1 MIFKNE
7 EEFID
12 YINRCQQKLYMI
24 FKIIF
29 IIIFAIFVYQII
41 NQINLSYEKIKGS
54 NPINNNLYMG
64 LINEGNSNININSFN
79 NSIANQKNKIP
90 DINNNNLQSIIFY
103 ENVFFNSFQIFKM
116 MRNKYFSLSYINYNF
131 SKEYEMVKLEYIIG
145 IYDQNKTLLIP
156 SELSL
161 YQNLHFSCFLET
173 DNKKTVNSLPHIY
186 LGKYLKCTEIF
197 NYKENI
203 KFGLMVFRKLAFYK
217 IFFYSK
223 DLINYKDKSHLNDDE
238 FDPDIIRTN
247 FMKTVEEIKSQK
259 FTEPYSLKK
268 AYFRKPIFDLRRNYI
283 RTNSLWIFRNFYND
297 YYCFCVGNN
306 CFKNPEGIP
315 QTCKFLYYIVIIDKE
330 RYAFPKTDY
339 IFVDFIFKSLTADDT
354 YPVFQEMKKQNYPV
368 HYITEK
374 DDIKNKYCQNNTKC
388 DTIIPIN
395 ENTYFT
401 FGDFF
406 ENYLPLVLRTKA
418 FISCKEKH
426 FHRVGYLFYRIE
438 YVTYIA
444 VGHGVCYFKD
454 YLFNK
459 NRIYGSNR
467 NNKIVVPPNQ
477 ELVNIAVNHG
487 WEEENIIK
495 LNLPRWD
502 RYNNPL
508 NNGGITDAFSG
519 NITSNSILVMF
530 TWRMSIKYW
539 LDNISPYYISNMTK
553 LLLNEKLAKALSA
566 NGITLYVSFHRY
578 LKEKHQNEIK
588 EILEKNKNIKII
600 EQNDLAECLS
610 KTNLVVSDFSS
621 VIFDLMYRGK
631 PFVMYIPDADDPYL
645 DRIYSNDY
653 VDLIHRMNNGTFKTE
668 NKCNTVDETVDKII
682 FYIKTKFKID
692 DKLKKYFQFFDF
704 KAGNNIGKFI
714 NYLLSLE

>member
-1 MIFKNE
+1 MNFKNE
-7 EEFID
+7 EEFLD
-12 YINRCQQKLYMI
+12 YINRWQKILYMI

-29 IIIFAIFVYQII
+29 ILIFAIFVYQII
-41 NQINLSYEKIKGS
+41 NQINLSFEKNKRS
-54 NPINNNLYMG
+54 NAINNNIYMG
-64 LINEGNSNININSFN
+64 QINGGNSNINLNSLSNSLTIQN
-79 NSIANQKNKIP
+79 NNNP
-90 DINNNNLQSIIFY
+90 DLYKNNLQSIIFY
-103 ENVFFNSFQIFKM
+103 ENVFFNSYEIFKRV
-116 MRNKYFSLSYINYNF
+116 RNKYFSLSYINYNF
-131 SKEYEMVKLEYIIG
+131 SKEFDMVKMEYIMG
-145 IYDQNKTLLIP
+145 IYDQNKTLLLP
-156 SELSL
+156 SDLSL
-161 YQNLHFSCFLET
+161 YQNLHFVCFIET
-173 DNKKTVNSLPHIY
+173 ENKKIIHSLPHIY
-186 LGKYLKCTEIF
+186 LGKYFKCSEIF
-197 NYKENI
+197 NYNENI
-203 KFGLMVFRKLAFYK
+203 KFGIMAYKRLAFFK
-217 IFFYSK
+217 IFFFSK
-223 DLINYKDKSHLNDDE
+223 DFIDFNDKSHLNDLE
-238 FDPDIIRTN
+238 FDPNEIRTK
-247 FMKTVEEIKSQK
+247 FMKTVEDIKSK
-259 FTEPYSLKK
+259 IFPEPYSLKK
-268 AYFRKPIFDLRRNYI
+268 AYFRKPIFDLRRNLVKS
-283 RTNSLWIFRNFYND
+283 NSSWHFRNFYND
-297 YYCFCVGNN
+297 YYCYCVGNN
-306 CFKNPEGIP
+306 CFKNSEGIS

-330 RYAFPKTDY
+330 RYTFPKTDY

-374 DDIKNKYCQNNTKC
+374 DDIRYKYCQNNTKC
-388 DTIIPIN
+388 DTIITIN

-406 ENYLPLVLRTKA
+406 ENYLPLVLKTKA

-454 YLFNK
+454 YLFNN

-467 NNKIVVPPNQ
+467 NNKIIVPPNQ

-487 WEEENIIK
+487 WKEENIIK

-502 RYNNPL
+502 KYNNPL

-530 TWRMSIKYW
+530 TWRMPLRYW
-539 LDNISPYYISNMTK
+539 TDYISPYYITNMIK
-553 LLLNEKLAKALSA
+553 LLLNEKLKKELEE
-566 NGITLYVSFHRY
+566 NNITLYVSFHRY
-578 LKEKHQNEIK
+578 LKDKNQIQIK
-588 EILEKNKNIKII
+588 EISDKNKNIKII

-610 KTNLVVSDFSS
+610 KTSLVVSDFSS

-631 PFVMYIPDADDPYL
+631 PFVLYIPDSNDPNL
-645 DRIYSNDY
+645 EKIYTDDY

-668 NKCNTVDETVDKII
+668 NKCNTVEETVDKII
-682 FYIKTKFKID
+682 FYIKNKFNID

-704 KAGNNIGKFI
+704 KVGNNIEKFI